1 MLASMLTVSDELPG
15 LESGLRRSC
24 MSAGEKIH
32 HFMISFTDGR
42 DSGLLLVSHFSLLTG
57 MAVPV
62 WLSTLSPAA
71 DESRAGLPGI
81 TSMLRGVPLPA
92 LAGIMALGVADTAAS
107 AIGKRWG
114 RHKIC
119 QGTKK
124 TMEGTFGAVAC
135 TMLSWAALDT
145 ILAVCSSQSLPVL
158 HSPMWASLLVSSMLS
173 CILEASTTQLD
184 NIFIPIHYMAMLSV

>member
-1 MLASMLTVSDELPG
+1 
-15 LESGLRRSC
+15 
-24 MSAGEKIH
+24 MSAGEKSH

-62 WLSTLSPAA
+62 WLNALSPAA
-71 DESRAGLPGI
+71 DESRLGLPGS
-81 TSMLRGVPLPA
+81 TSRLHGMPVPA

-114 RHKIC
+114 RHRIC
-119 QGTKK
+119 HGTKK
-124 TMEGTFGAVAC
+124 TMEGTFGAMAC

-145 ILAVCSSQSLPVL
+145 ILAVCSSQALIVL
-158 HSPMWASLLVSSMLS
+158 CSPMWASLLVSSTLS

-184 NIFIPIHYMAMLSV
+184 NIIIPIHYMAMLSV